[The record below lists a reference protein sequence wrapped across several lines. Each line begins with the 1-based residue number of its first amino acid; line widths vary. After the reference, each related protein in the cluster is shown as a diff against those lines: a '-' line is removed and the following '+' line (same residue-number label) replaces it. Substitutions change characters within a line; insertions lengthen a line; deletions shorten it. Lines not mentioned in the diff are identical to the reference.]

1 MKVPALAA
9 ALLALAVA
17 APASYAS
24 SHREAPLTSTDPT
37 ADDTDFYVFKAPDAP
52 DKVTFVANWIPF
64 EDPAGGPNFYKFDD
78 RAHYYL
84 NVDNT
89 GDGIYDVRYLF
100 TFKTNQRN
108 AGTFLYGLGGPITS
122 PRDKDLNVLQS
133 YTVTKETY
141 RDGKVVS
148 AKVLGTDL
156 LAAPDNVGAKTTP
169 DYPATAAKAVE
180 ELPGGAKVFA
190 GQRDDPFYASLGRI
204 FDTVNLTGAG
214 LGNMGGGVDDLAGY
228 AVHSTVL
235 QVPEGLI
242 TRNHKPVSGP
252 GAKNA
257 VVGVWSTTERRSLK
271 VRGGGSR
278 FRQIS
283 RLGNPLVNEVVI
295 PLGQKDRFNRTTPD
309 RDAKLYGKYVVKPE
323 LAKVLNA
330 LFSVGAPE
338 NNRTDIVQA
347 VLQGVPGLNAFP
359 GKAGT
364 NPTDTLKINLGTPPS
379 ASPQRLGVLAGD
391 NAGYPN
397 GRRLTD
403 DVVDIDLQVVAGAL
417 KGNMVPLGDGVDQNN
432 VPFLSSFPYV
442 APPRPGANPAAG
454 FGSQLKT
461 AGGAQGPDT
470 LLVSAKGGSGAPVAA
485 GVATGR
491 DGGGAGVGLW
501 LLIAAGSAAL
511 LALGV
516 IARRSRGTEGR
527 EPHRNPEGAAPRP
540 PPRPPS
546 RDGGRRRMAI
556 TR

>member
-1 MKVPALAA
+1 MRRLTFAAALAA
-9 ALLALAVA
+9 LAIAV
-17 APASYAS
+17 PLSSGS
-24 SHREAPLTSTDPT
+24 SHREAPLISQDPT
-37 ADDTDFYVFKAPDAP
+37 GDNTDVYAFTAADAP
-52 DKVTFVANWIPF
+52 KALTIVADWIPF
-64 EDPAGGPNFYKFDD
+64 EDPAGGPNFYRFDD
-78 RAHYYL
+78 SAHYYL
-84 NVDNT
+84 NLDNP
-89 GDGIYDVRYLF
+89 GDGVADIRYLF
-100 TFKTNQRN
+100 DFNTKVRN
-108 AGTFLYGLGGPITS
+108 KNSFLYGLGGPVTS
-122 PRDKDLNVLQS
+122 LGDKDLNVLQTYS
-133 YTVTKETY
+133 LRRETL
-141 RDGKVVS
+141 RNGKVRS
-148 AKVLGTDL
+148 SRVLGKGLPT
-156 LAAPDNVGAKTTP
+156 PPNNVGPKTTP
-169 DYPATAAKAVE
+169 NYEQTAAAAVRT
-180 ELPGGAKVFA
+180 LKSTKVFA

-235 QVPEGLI
+235 QVPESQV

-271 VRGGGSR
+271 VGGGGSR

-309 RDAKLYGKYVVKPE
+309 QDAKLYGKYVVKPE

-347 VLQGVPGLNAFP
+347 VLQGIPGLNAFP

-461 AGGAQGPDT
+461 AGGPQGPDT
-470 LLVSAKGGSGAPVAA
+470 MLVSAKGGSGGPVAA
-485 GVATGR
+485 DVAAGR

-511 LALGV
+511 LTIGV
-516 IARRSRGTEGR
+516 IAGRSRGTE
-527 EPHRNPEGAAPRP
+527 
-540 PPRPPS
+540 
-546 RDGGRRRMAI
+546 RR
-556 TR
+556 